1 MSVNKG
7 IGMYTKLDKGL
18 RPYLKTLEKY
28 VGKIDKIIPANTAD
42 WGYDDGLSLRNGIDY
57 LNKVPVK
64 SKVYVSL
71 DNCGSFYLKIHNR
84 DGKPAIAE
92 LSDWGS
98 DSNSYNVLFSKY
110 FKAGRALGNTVC
122 YMCSENE
129 KDAQLRYKGFDKDGH
144 EIGIPV
150 LNRLNENIGDK
161 KSIDAFAKKE
171 LGLSVVGNFV
181 RVPDVYLGIAD
192 KGFNRPMK
200 GFVKKINR
208 KEDFKLNNHYAIAYY
223 DKDKKQYRKFG
234 EVSIPLDIVV
244 SKDFEKKLA
253 DVVQTEDFQNKLK
266 ESALCLDEYYKN
278 VYDRKGNFEHNYDL
292 KKNGYKL
299 QEELENACNS
309 VFFQDLKNQNV
320 KKQENA
326 FDKLTIKQKDLVV
339 KLQRRAKELDIRVK
353 QGVNK
358 GKYPAFNSKAKD
370 SKKEFT
376 RFLNEMKELGVYKG
390 KASSKTKQEVSLAN
404 DKSL

>member
-1 MSVNKG
+1 MSVNKS
-7 IGMYTKLDKGL
+7 IEMYTKLDKGL
-18 RPYLKTLEKY
+18 VNYLKTIESCTS
-28 VGKIDKIIPANTAD
+28 KIDEIKPAKDSNWIYENSFSMKECMDYVKNEPVKAKLFI
-42 WGYDDGLSLRNGIDY
+42 GFSNGGGFY
-57 LNKVPVK
+57 LNV
-64 SKVYVSL
+64 
-71 DNCGSFYLKIHNR
+71 HNR
-84 DGKPAIAE
+84 EGKPAVAE
-92 LSDWGS
+92 LSDFGS
-98 DSNSYNVLFSKY
+98 DRYSYEALFGHY
-110 FKAGRALGNTVC
+110 FRAAEKLGNTVC
-122 YMCSENE
+122 YMNSENE
-129 KDAQLRYKGFDKDGH
+129 YDAQFCYNGFDKNKKT
-144 EIGIPV
+144 IGKYIT
-150 LNRLNENIGDK
+150 NDYGEYIGDK
-161 KSIDAFAKKE
+161 KAIDAYAKNE
-171 LGLSVVGNFV
+171 LGLSVVGNIV

-208 KEDFKLNNHYAIAYY
+208 KEDFKLSNHYAIAYY
-223 DKDKKQYRKFG
+223 DKDKKEYRKFG

-253 DVVQTEDFQNKLK
+253 DVVQTDDFQNKLK
-266 ESALCLDEYYKN
+266 ESALCLNEYYKN
-278 VYDRKGNFEHNYDL
+278 AYDRKGSFEHNYDL
-292 KKNGYKL
+292 KRNGYKL

-339 KLQRRAKELDIRVK
+339 KLQRRAKEIDIRIK
-353 QGVNK
+353 QGINK

-376 RFLNEMKELGVYKG
+376 RFLNEMKELGVYKV
-390 KASSKTKQEVSLAN
+390 KVSSKTKQEVSLAN

>member
-1 MSVNKG
+1 MSVNKS
-7 IGMYTKLDKGL
+7 IEMYTKLDKGL
-18 RPYLKTLEKY
+18 ANYLKTIESCTS
-28 VGKIDKIIPANTAD
+28 KIDEIKPAKDSN
-42 WGYDDGLSLRNGIDY
+42 WIYENSLSMKECMDYVKNEPVKAKLFIGFSNGGGFY
-57 LNKVPVK
+57 LN
-64 SKVYVSL
+64 
-71 DNCGSFYLKIHNR
+71 IHNR
-84 DGKPAIAE
+84 EGKPAVAE
-92 LSDWGS
+92 LSDFGS
-98 DSNSYNVLFSKY
+98 DRYSYEALFGHY
-110 FKAGRALGNTVC
+110 FRAAEKLGNTVC
-122 YMCSENE
+122 YMNSEN
-129 KDAQLRYKGFDKDGH
+129 KYDAQFCYNGFDKNKKT
-144 EIGIPV
+144 IGKYIT
-150 LNRLNENIGDK
+150 NDYGEYIGDRK
-161 KSIDAFAKKE
+161 AIDAYAKNE
-171 LGLSVVGNFV
+171 LGLSVVGNIV

-200 GFVKKINR
+200 DFVKKINR

-223 DKDKKQYRKFG
+223 DKDKKEYRKFG

-244 SKDFEKKLA
+244 SKNFEKNLA

-278 VYDRKGNFEHNYDL
+278 VYDRKGSFEHNYDL
-292 KKNGYKL
+292 KRNGYKL

-339 KLQRRAKELDIRVK
+339 KLQRRAKELDIRIK
-353 QGVNK
+353 QGINK

-370 SKKEFT
+370 AKKEFT
-376 RFLNEMKELGVYKG
+376 RFLNEMKELGVYKV
-390 KASSKTKQEVSLAN
+390 KVSSKIKREVSLAN